1 MNTVYSPE
9 KIDGIRMRITRYE
22 DINDY
27 LKIEFDSFY
36 EKIGPVYGNQR
47 DGAYRIIRAEMI
59 DNLDSGRYLNAVYN
73 GKILGIIKIVTRE
86 NSKDFR
92 KSFPL
97 YLKHLGLPGAIRTY
111 FLTLLDMPGID
122 GSTLYIDNVAV
133 ENGSRR
139 QGVATAMLS
148 YAEHIA
154 LSRKKNK
161 LTLWVVNDNKTAYAL
176 YKKMG
181 FYQLAFRS
189 SRIAE
194 RYYGYRDWVF
204 MCKDL

>member
-1 MNTVYSPE
+1 MNTVHSPE

-22 DINDY
+22 DIDDY

-36 EKIGPVYGNQR
+36 EKIGPVYGNRR
-47 DGAYRIIRAEMI
+47 DGAYRIMRAEMI
-59 DNLDSGRYLNAVYN
+59 DNLDSGRYLNAVHN

-133 ENGSRR
+133 EKGSRHR
-139 QGVATAMLS
+139 GVATAMLS
-148 YAEHIA
+148 YTEHIA

-161 LTLWVVNDNKTAYAL
+161 LTLWVVNENKTAYKL

-181 FYQLAFRS
+181 FTQLMFRS

-204 MCKDL
+204 MGKEL

>member
-1 MNTVYSPE
+1 MSTTYSPK
-9 KIDGIRMRITRYE
+9 KIGSIRMRLTRYE
-22 DINDY
+22 DIDDC
-27 LKIEFDSFY
+27 LKIEFNAFY
-36 EKIGPVYGNQR
+36 EKIGPVYGNRR
-47 DGAYRIIRAEMI
+47 DGAYQIMRTEMI
-59 DNLDSGRYLNAVYN
+59 DNLDSGRYLNAVHN

-86 NSKDFR
+86 NSKNFR

-97 YLKHLGLPGAIRTY
+97 YLKHLGLPGAIRAY
-111 FLTLLDMPGID
+111 FLTLLDMPGIG

-133 ENGSRR
+133 EKGSRR

-148 YAEHIA
+148 YVEHIA
-154 LSRKKNK
+154 LSRKKKK
-161 LTLWVVNDNKTAYAL
+161 LTLWVVNENKTAYML

-181 FYQLAFRS
+181 FYQIAFRS

-204 MCKDL
+204 MRKDL